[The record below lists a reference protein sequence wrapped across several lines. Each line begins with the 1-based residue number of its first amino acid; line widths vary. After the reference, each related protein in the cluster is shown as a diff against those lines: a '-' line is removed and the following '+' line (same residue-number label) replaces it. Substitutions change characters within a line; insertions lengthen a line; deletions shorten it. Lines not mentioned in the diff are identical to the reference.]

1 MLMLRSLFLFF
12 LIALVTLFAGA
23 IGGAVTGLTLAL
35 IAVSCVLFYHLVNL
49 SRLNAWL
56 RAPTLDE
63 APRGI
68 LAWNDAFDRIYAMVR
83 SQKKRKEQLSS
94 SLERF
99 HRAGE
104 AMPDG
109 MVILDEHDRI
119 EWCNPAAARHLGLDR
134 ETDQMQQITH
144 LVRVPALR
152 EYLNEQ
158 EFSHPLVLRMS
169 RPQEQVFTIQ
179 LVPFDSNRKLLLSR
193 DITQLDRVQTV
204 HRDFVANVSH
214 ELRTPLT
221 VVGGFVETMLDMP
234 DMDSATRQ
242 HQLGMMHEQT
252 LRMLRLVEDLL
263 ALSRL
268 ENGQPVREEA
278 VNVPQLMQMLLAE
291 AEGLSHG
298 KHQIELAGC
307 CPLRLIGNPDEL
319 HSAFGNLVSNAIR
332 YTPAGGSIR
341 LLWEAR
347 DGQPVFAVRD
357 TGIGIATEHIPR
369 LTERFY
375 RIDRGRSRATGGTGL
390 GLAIVKHV
398 LQRHQARL
406 AIQSRLGEG
415 SEFAV
420 YFPVERS
427 LH

>member
-193 DITQLDRVQTV
+193 DITQLDKVLRLRQLARLSEQFERFATPSA
-204 HRDFVANVSH
+204 RREYQQLDRC
-214 ELRTPLT
+214 ERTPL
-221 VVGGFVETMLDMP
+221 
-234 DMDSATRQ
+234 
-242 HQLGMMHEQT
+242 
-252 LRMLRLVEDLL
+252 
-263 ALSRL
+263 
-268 ENGQPVREEA
+268 
-278 VNVPQLMQMLLAE
+278 
-291 AEGLSHG
+291 
-298 KHQIELAGC
+298 
-307 CPLRLIGNPDEL
+307 
-319 HSAFGNLVSNAIR
+319 
-332 YTPAGGSIR
+332 
-341 LLWEAR
+341 
-347 DGQPVFAVRD
+347 
-357 TGIGIATEHIPR
+357 
-369 LTERFY
+369 
-375 RIDRGRSRATGGTGL
+375 
-390 GLAIVKHV
+390 
-398 LQRHQARL
+398 
-406 AIQSRLGEG
+406 
-415 SEFAV
+415 
-420 YFPVERS
+420 
-427 LH
+427 